1 MRKTPRPL
9 ERTEPGKEQ
18 PLGEGVCSARRAS
31 TAAEGG
37 WSCKSACPFRITSVE
52 FFLRGLLNISANNL
66 FEKKK
71 KKVFSIKINLA
82 F

>member
-1 MRKTPRPL
+1 MRKTPRPV

-52 FFLRGLLNISANNL
+52 FFLRGLLKIYENNL

-71 KKVFSIKINLA
+71 SFLYKD
-82 F
+82 